1 MSSPLVKR
9 LVLLSVVGTS
19 VSMLLMMAGVVYPSP
34 FLLVLVM
41 SLGQALG
48 LLSLALFLL
57 AVALD
62 LQGVG
67 STAYDT
73 LPESDED
80 HPPEIDEVA
89 PPGLKPG
96 A

>member
-19 VSMLLMMAGVVYPSP
+19 VSMLLMMAGVLYPSP
-34 FLLVLVM
+34 LLLVLVM
-41 SLGQALG
+41 SLGQGLG

-62 LQGVG
+62 LQKVG
-67 STAYDT
+67 WEEYGN

-80 HPPEIDEVA
+80 HPRGSDEVA
-89 PPGLKPG
+89 PPGLKPD